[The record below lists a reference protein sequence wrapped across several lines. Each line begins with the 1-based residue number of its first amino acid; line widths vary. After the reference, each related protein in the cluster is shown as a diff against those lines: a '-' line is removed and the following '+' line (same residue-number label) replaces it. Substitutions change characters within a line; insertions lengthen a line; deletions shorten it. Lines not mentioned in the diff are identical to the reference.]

1 MDQLILAAHDVVE
14 AWENHTL
21 DLEEAINRL
30 ADALAARKV
39 RLPRTASG
47 APELSTVPAG
57 R

>member
-14 AWENHTL
+14 AWDNHTE
-21 DLEEAINRL
+21 DLEDAILRL

-39 RLPRTASG
+39 RLPRTA
-47 APELSTVPAG
+47 PQTEQLSLTAG

>member
-47 APELSTVPAG
+47 TPELSTVPAG